1 MKLEI
6 SLTEQ
11 EAALVR
17 SYARAHRMSVSE
29 AFVSALLEK
38 IEEEEDRKAAQEAQE
53 AWKQDSCL
61 SFPIETLW
69 QELGL

>member
-17 SYARAHRMSVSE
+17 DYALAHHMSVSE
-29 AFVSALLEK
+29 TFVSAILEK
-38 IEEEEDRKAAQEAQE
+38 MEEEEDQKAAQEALE
-53 AWKQDSCL
+53 AWKQEGCL
-61 SFPIETLW
+61 SYPIETLW
-69 QELGL
+69 QELEL